1 MSVVVVATVTPQE
14 GKLDA
19 LTAAFATATPLIQKE
34 PGCLQYAT
42 YTDGVVL
49 VTIERWT
56 DDAALAAHMTAPALT
71 ALLEHAGELL
81 GAAPE
86 IRTIHD
92 LGFGDAVKD

>member
-1 MSVVVVATVTPQE
+1 MSIVVVATVTPQE
-14 GKLDA
+14 GKLEA
-19 LTAAFATATPLIQKE
+19 LQSAFAIATPLIQKE

-42 YTDGVVL
+42 YSDGAVL

-56 DDAALAAHMTAPALT
+56 DDAALAAHMQAPAIA

-86 IRTIHD
+86 IRTLHD
-92 LGFGDAVKD
+92 LGFGDVVKD